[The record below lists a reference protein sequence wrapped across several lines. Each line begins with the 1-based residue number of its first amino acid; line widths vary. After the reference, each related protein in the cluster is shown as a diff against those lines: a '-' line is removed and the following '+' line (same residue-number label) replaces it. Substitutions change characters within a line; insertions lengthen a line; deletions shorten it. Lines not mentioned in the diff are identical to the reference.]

1 MAAPPRIAPSR
12 AHLGEFEIVAL
23 FLTHCGKYS
32 PPFMR
37 KLIAMP
43 LIITFGLAPFLQA
56 QPKSRADAE
65 TLIATLKF
73 QQGQIV
79 LRNGLATVNVP
90 PGFRYLD
97 GADAKKVLVDLW
109 GNPPGAEPL
118 GLLMPDVSLLGRDA
132 WAVIITYAEDGY
144 VKDHDAEKINY
155 DDLLKQIQ
163 RAVSAANPQRTK
175 QGYPTMELVGWAA
188 PPRYDRATH
197 KLYWAKELKFGN
209 ANENTLNY
217 NIRMLGRRGVLVL
230 NAVASMSQLPQIERA
245 TPQIFAAID
254 YNPGN
259 RYADFD
265 SKAGDKVATYGLA
278 ALVAGGVAAKLGLFK
293 GLWVAILAAK
303 KFIIIAALAVAA
315 WFRRLFGSKRSAT
328 S

>member
-1 MAAPPRIAPSR
+1 MRK
-12 AHLGEFEIVAL
+12 FVAL
-23 FLTHCGKYS
+23 FLI
-32 PPFMR
+32 PM
-37 KLIAMP
+37 
-43 LIITFGLAPFLQA
+43 FGFAGFAQA
-56 QPKSRADAE
+56 QPKSRADVK

-73 QQGQIV
+73 QQGQIG

-90 PGFRYLD
+90 AGFRYLD
-97 GADAKKVLVDLW
+97 GTDAKKVLVDLW

-118 GLLMPDVSLLGRDA
+118 GLLMPDMSLMSRDA

-155 DDLLKQIQ
+155 DELLKQMQQAIHN
-163 RAVSAANPQRTK
+163 SNPQRTK

-188 PPRYDRATH
+188 PPRYDHAMH

-217 NIRMLGRRGVLVL
+217 NIRMLGRHGVLVL
-230 NAVASMSQLPQIERA
+230 NAVASMSQLPDIEKA
-245 TPQIFAAID
+245 TPQILAAID

-293 GLWVAILAAK
+293 GLWVAVLAAK

-315 WFRRLFGSKRSAT
+315 WFRRLFGNKRSAT